1 MLAEWTGGLYVSTLH
16 RVRHN
21 SDKMRI
27 SIPLFFDPNM
37 DALISPVLPL
47 DRKSRPGDGV
57 LYREAFVKAM
67 KEYGAY

>member
-47 DRKSRPGDGV
+47 DRKSRPSDRV

-67 KEYGAY
+67 KEYSAY